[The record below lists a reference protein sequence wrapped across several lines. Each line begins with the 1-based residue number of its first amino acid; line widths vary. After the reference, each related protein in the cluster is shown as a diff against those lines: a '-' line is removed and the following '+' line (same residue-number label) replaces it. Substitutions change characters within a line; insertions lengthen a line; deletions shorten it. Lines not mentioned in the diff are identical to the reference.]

1 MADNGSNNM
10 AKKKKEDEAH
20 IDLAKRR
27 IIADLRYVDAWKSNM
42 IKTIMDADTEEEAH
56 EGLQKRDT
64 ENEGDV

>member
-1 MADNGSNNM
+1 MAERNNM
-10 AKKKKEDEAH
+10 AKKKKEDEPH
-20 IDLAKRR
+20 IALAKRR
-27 IIADLRYVDAWKSNM
+27 IIADLRYIEGWKADM

>member
-1 MADNGSNNM
+1 MA
-10 AKKKKEDEAH
+10 KKKEDEAH

-27 IIADLRYVDAWKSNM
+27 IIADLRYVDAWKSDM
-42 IKTIMDADTEEEAH
+42 IKIIMDADTEEEAH

>member
-1 MADNGSNNM
+1 MA
-10 AKKKKEDEAH
+10 KKKEDEAH

-27 IIADLRYVDAWKSNM
+27 IIADLRYVDAWKSDM
-42 IKTIMDADTEEEAH
+42 IKIIMDTDTEEEAH

>member
-1 MADNGSNNM
+1 M
-10 AKKKKEDEAH
+10 AKKKEEEAH

-27 IIADLRYVDAWKSNM
+27 IISDLRYIDGWKADM
-42 IKTIMDADTEEEAH
+42 IKTIMDADTKEEAH

>member
-1 MADNGSNNM
+1 ME
-10 AKKKKEDEAH
+10 KKKKEDEPH

-27 IIADLRYVDAWKSNM
+27 IIADLRYVDAWKSDM
-42 IKTIMDADTEEEAH
+42 MKIIMDTDTEEEAH

>member
-1 MADNGSNNM
+1 M
-10 AKKKKEDEAH
+10 AKKKKEDEPH

-27 IIADLRYVDAWKSNM
+27 IIADLRYVDEWKADM
-42 IKTIMDADTEEEAH
+42 ITTIMGADTEEEAH

>member
-1 MADNGSNNM
+1 MAERNNM
-10 AKKKKEDEAH
+10 AKKKKEDEPH

-27 IIADLRYVDAWKSNM
+27 IIADLRYVDGWKADM

-64 ENEGDV
+64 KNEGDV

>member
-1 MADNGSNNM
+1 M
-10 AKKKKEDEAH
+10 AKKKKEDEPH

-27 IIADLRYVDAWKSNM
+27 IIADLRYLDEGKADM
-42 IKTIMDADTEEEAH
+42 ITTIMGADTEEKAH

>member
-1 MADNGSNNM
+1 MADNNGRNNM
-10 AKKKKEDEAH
+10 AKKKEDEAH

-27 IIADLRYVDAWKSNM
+27 IIADLRYVDAWKSDM